1 MTSTENRIRVGRSIS
16 TLVYPPCFS
25 YRFNFLNNQLNM
37 NARMQKLKTSPL
49 IRSANQW
56 TGFYMITAPAMKE
69 LKEKNNFLKIRPLD
83 LEKKMIAQLRSKF
96 SKIPMNAHTTIS
108 VIHVTLLIRLHW
120 SVIPFWGVVRN
131 NFLAWMF
138 FNAHN
143 KGITTKVAER
153 MGREHPAGLPFWNA
167 HRSLV

>member
-37 NARMQKLKTSPL
+37 NARMQKLKISPL

-69 LKEKNNFLKIRPLD
+69 LKEKNNLLKIRPLD
-83 LEKKMIAQLRSKF
+83 LENKMNSTPNKVFKNTNERTYDYLCYSCYFANSFTLKRYPILR
-96 SKIPMNAHTTIS
+96 
-108 VIHVTLLIRLHW
+108 
-120 SVIPFWGVVRN
+120 G
-131 NFLAWMF
+131 
-138 FNAHN
+138 
-143 KGITTKVAER
+143 G
-153 MGREHPAGLPFWNA
+153 
-167 HRSLV
+167 